1 VKLPRHGIRYVQ
13 RYREIIQILVKYGLG
28 GVIEQLE
35 LLPAFDLPRRFLR
48 SIRPR
53 PDLPLGYPQRMR
65 LAIEELGPTFI
76 KLAQVLSTRP
86 DLIPPAYIAE
96 LSKLQDT
103 VPPVPWEPILTQIE
117 AELGAS
123 VKEVF
128 AELEVE
134 SVAAASLA
142 QVHRA
147 TLRSGDQVV
156 VKVQRPDIET
166 IIEIDLDIL
175 FDLARFLQTRTP
187 LGQIYDFPGI
197 AEDFAYTLR
206 AEMDYRQ
213 EGRNADRFRRNF
225 AGETYLYIPQVHW
238 DYTTQRVI
246 VFERIAG
253 IKIDDVE
260 ALDAAGLDR
269 HQIALHSAQI
279 IVKEVLID
287 GFFHADPHPGNFFV
301 MTDKAGGPV
310 IGAMDFGMVGHLTP
324 RVKEDLV
331 RLFIVAA
338 QLDAE
343 SIVEQLVRMSAAQRG
358 VDRPGLQRDLERL
371 LIRYYGRPLKEIR
384 AREVVEEIMPIAFR
398 HHLHLP
404 SDLWLLGKTLGMME
418 GVGLKLDPDFDVFAV
433 SQPYVRRFI
442 RQMASPRAWGKKLLK
457 GASEWGNL
465 LLQLPDRIPRLLDQ
479 VSEGELEIGLRL
491 RGRDVI
497 LRHLD
502 RAANR
507 LAVSMLVAALI
518 IGLALVVVSQGEG
531 SWLAQ
536 ASFAT
541 AALLGL
547 WLLISIWRSGRS

>member
-48 SIRPR
+48 SVRPR
-53 PDLPLGYPQRMR
+53 PDLPLGYPQRVR
-65 LAIEELGPTFI
+65 LAVEELGPTFI
-76 KLAQVLSTRP
+76 KLAQILSTRP
-86 DLIPPAYIAE
+86 DLIPPPYLVE
-96 LSKLQDT
+96 LARLQDE
-103 VPPVPWEPILTQIE
+103 VPPALWPAVRPCIE
-117 AELGAS
+117 EELGAPLE
-123 VKEVF
+123 EVF
-128 AELEVE
+128 ADFEVE
-134 SVAAASLA
+134 PVAAASLA

-147 TLRSGDQVV
+147 TLHSGDQVV
-156 VKVQRPDIET
+156 VKVQRPNIET
-166 IIEIDLDIL
+166 VIETDLDIL
-175 FDLARFLQTRTP
+175 FDVARFLQARTP

-213 EGRNADRFRRNF
+213 EGRNTDRFRRNF
-225 AGETYLYIPQVHW
+225 AGETHLYIPRVYW

-253 IKIDDVE
+253 IKIDDVD

-269 HQIALHSAQI
+269 HQIALHCARGI
-279 IVKEVLID
+279 IKEVLID

-301 MTDKAGGPV
+301 MTDKAGEPV
-310 IGAMDFGMVGHLTP
+310 LGAMDFGLVGHLTP
-324 RVKEDLV
+324 RGKEDLV
-331 RLFIVAA
+331 RLFTVAA

-343 SIVEQLVRMSAAQRG
+343 SIVEQLVRMSAAHRG
-358 VDRPGLQRDLERL
+358 VDRPGLRRDLERL
-371 LIRYYGRPLKEIR
+371 LIRYYGLPLKEIR

-418 GVGLKLDPDFDVFAV
+418 GIGLKLDPDFDVFAV
-433 SQPYVRRFI
+433 SQPYVRQFL
-442 RQMASPRAWGKKLLK
+442 RQMASPRVWGKKLLK

-465 LLQLPDRIPRLLDQ
+465 LLQLPDQIPRLLDQ

-536 ASFAT
+536 ASFAA

-547 WLLISIWRSGRS
+547 WLLISIWRSGRF

>member
-1 VKLPRHGIRYVQ
+1 MKTIGQ
-13 RYREIIQILVKYGLG
+13 RYRHLRRYQEVAQILIRHGFG
-28 GVIEQLE
+28 EAIEQLG
-35 LLPAFDLPRRFLR
+35 LAQYLAL
-48 SIRPR
+48 
-53 PDLPLGYPQRMR
+53 PQRLLRRGAPAALATLTAPQRVR
-65 LAIEELGPTFI
+65 LAVEELGPTFV
-76 KLAQVLSTRP
+76 KLAQMLSTRP
-86 DLIPPAYIAE
+86 DLISPLYLVE
-96 LSKLQDT
+96 LARLQDE
-103 VPPVPWEPILTQIE
+103 VPAAPWPAIRAQLEGELNGPLDELFADLDKEP
-117 AELGAS
+117 
-123 VKEVF
+123 
-128 AELEVE
+128 
-134 SVAAASLA
+134 VAAASLA
-142 QVHRA
+142 QVHQA
-147 TLRSGDQVV
+147 TLHSGERVV

-166 IIEIDLDIL
+166 VIETDLEIL
-175 FDLARFLQTRTP
+175 FDLARFLQARTP
-187 LGQIYDFPGI
+187 LGQIYDFPEI

-225 AGETYLYIPQVHW
+225 ADEAYLHIPRVYW

-246 VFERIAG
+246 VFERITG
-253 IKIDDVE
+253 IKIDDVA

-269 HQIALHSAQI
+269 HQVALHSARI

-301 MTDKAGGPV
+301 MTDKASEPV
-310 IGAMDFGMVGHLTP
+310 IGAMDFGMVGHLTR

-331 RLFIVAA
+331 RLFVVAV

-371 LIRYYGRPLKEIR
+371 LIRYYGRPLNEIL

-404 SDLWLLGKTLGMME
+404 SDLWLLGKTLAMME

-433 SQPYVRRFI
+433 AQPYVRRFI

-457 GASEWGNL
+457 GASEWSDL
-465 LLQLPDRIPRLLDQ
+465 LLQLPDQIPRLLDQ

-491 RGRDVI
+491 RGQDVI

-536 ASFAT
+536 ASFAA

-547 WLLISIWRSGRS
+547 WLLISIWRSGRF

>member
-1 VKLPRHGIRYVQ
+1 MRPLSQ
-13 RYREIIQILVKYGLG
+13 RYRHLRRYQEVARVLARHGFEELV
-28 GVIEQLE
+28 EQLG
-35 LLPAFDLPRRFLR
+35 LAQYLALPRRLLR
-48 SIRPR
+48 REEPAA
-53 PDLPLGYPQRMR
+53 LPALTAPQRVR
-65 LAIEELGPTFI
+65 LAVEELGPTFI
-76 KLAQVLSTRP
+76 KLAQILSTRP
-86 DLIPPAYIAE
+86 DLIPPPYLAE
-96 LSKLQDT
+96 LARLQDE
-103 VPPVPWEPILTQIE
+103 VPPAPWPGIRARIE
-117 AELGAS
+117 EELGTPPE
-123 VKEVF
+123 EVF
-128 AELEVE
+128 ADFEVE
-134 SVAAASLA
+134 PVAAASLA

-147 TLRSGDQVV
+147 TLRNGDQVV
-156 VKVQRPDIET
+156 VKVQRPDIKTVIET
-166 IIEIDLDIL
+166 DLEIL

-187 LGQIYDFPGI
+187 LGQIYDFPEI
-197 AEDFAYTLR
+197 VEDFAYTLR

-225 AGETYLYIPQVHW
+225 ANETYLHIPQVYW
-238 DYTTQRVI
+238 DYTTRRVI

-253 IKIDDVE
+253 VKIDDVE

-269 HQIALHSAQI
+269 HQVALHSARI

-301 MTDKAGGPV
+301 MTNKAGEPI

-331 RLFIVAA
+331 RLFIVAV

-343 SIVEQLVRMSAAQRG
+343 GIVEQLIRMSAARRG

-371 LIRYYGRPLKEIR
+371 LTRYYGRPLKEIR

-418 GVGLKLDPDFDVFAV
+418 GVGLELDPDFDIFAV
-433 SQPYVRRFI
+433 AQPYVRRFV

-457 GASEWGNL
+457 GAGEWSDL
-465 LLQLPDRIPRLLDQ
+465 LLQLPERIPRLLDQ
-479 VSEGELEIGLRL
+479 VSEGELDIGLRM
-491 RGRDVI
+491 REQDAI

-502 RAANR
+502 RLINR
-507 LAVSMLVAALI
+507 LAVSALVAALI
-518 IGLALVVVSQGEG
+518 IGLALVAGSQGEG

-536 ASFAT
+536 ASFAA

-547 WLLISIWRSGRS
+547 WLLISIWRSGRF